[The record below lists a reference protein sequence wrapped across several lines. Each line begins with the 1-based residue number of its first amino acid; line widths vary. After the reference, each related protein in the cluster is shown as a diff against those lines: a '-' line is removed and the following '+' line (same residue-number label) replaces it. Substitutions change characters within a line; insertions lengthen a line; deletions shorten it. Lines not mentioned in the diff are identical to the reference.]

1 MRLEDIHAV
10 IPMIRMLYDIDIN
23 TTEFEDLA
31 VNAWE
36 QIGSKHTRLY
46 RYVANTKDKMLELP
60 CNLDVIESVHIP
72 INDAQM
78 TSNQDIFHSIQ
89 TLWVENYI
97 DLWKRLESPIVGRGK
112 LVKYWEAGNQLQ
124 FSRDYRN
131 VMIIYHGVIVGDD
144 GLPLVNEKEQRA
156 IAANIAYVYIYKE
169 ALKKRDKAL
178 IELSQLVKRDWLKYC
193 NAARIPSN
201 LSQNDMDQILDVK
214 VRWDRKQFGKS
225 IKPIL

>member
-1 MRLEDIHAV
+1 MKLNSMNAV
-10 IPMIRMLYDIDIN
+10 VPLVSVLYDIECTPGESEDIMM
-23 TTEFEDLA
+23 
-31 VNAWE
+31 NAWE
-36 QIGSKHTRLY
+36 QIGQKHTQLY
-46 RYVANTKDKMLELP
+46 RYIADTKDRMLDLP

-97 DLWKRLESPIVGRGK
+97 DLWKRLEHPIIGRGK

-131 VMIIYHGVIVGDD
+131 VMIIYHGVIVDD
-144 GLPLVNEKEQRA
+144 AGLPLITDKEERA
-156 IAANIAYVYIYKE
+156 IAAYTAYIYMY
-169 ALKKRDKAL
+169 KKAIKMKDKAL
-178 IELSQLVKRDWLKYC
+178 FEMAQMLKRDWLKYC
-193 NAARIPSN
+193 NAARIPNN